1 MIHSINRDQVKR
13 LAGLQGTPH
22 VTLFLPASPDS
33 ALASD
38 GNIGLSQLIEKSH
51 QQLAQF
57 WMSAT
62 DAHDFLRPLCD
73 LQEDPTFREAQ
84 SGGVAIY
91 LSGDTFEV
99 VPGYDQ
105 PDSRA
110 VVAGTFCLRPML
122 LAENQFADFYLLTI
136 SKQQLAFYRATLSE
150 ITQIHTAGLPVN
162 FEAALRTVVGEPM
175 LVHTG
180 MEALQRSPEAA
191 FDELEDQVDPLAPAF
206 IEYIQQVDEAV
217 CAYLHDRSGF
227 LILAGSEADTA
238 LYREHSVC
246 SQRVGKVMT
255 GNIDQYS
262 PEKLLR
268 EALPLAVDQ
277 LQLQR
282 DSDAREFRERKRPV
296 TLDAREILC
305 AAQVGRIDTLFFD
318 RDATL
323 YGSFHRERNV
333 LQESGQPPQGR
344 PSEECRDLIESAM
357 VQTIIHG
364 GRIHAAPASD
374 MPVRAKMAATL
385 KY

>member
-1 MIHSINRDQVKR
+1 MIQSFNRDQVKR
-13 LAGLQGTPH
+13 LSGLPGTPH
-22 VTLFLPASPDS
+22 VTLFLPASPEH

-38 GNIGLSQLIEKSH
+38 GSIGLGQLIEKSH

-57 WMSAT
+57 WMSST
-62 DAHDFLRPLCD
+62 DANDFLRPLFD
-73 LQEDPTFREAQ
+73 LQEDPQFLAAR

-91 LSGDTFEV
+91 LSEDVFEI
-99 VPGYDQ
+99 VPGYEES
-105 PDSRA
+105 DSRA
-110 VVAGTFCLRPML
+110 IVAGTFCLRPML
-122 LAENQFADFYLLTI
+122 LTENQFADFYLLTI
-136 SKQQLAFYRATLSE
+136 SKQKLAFYRATLSE
-150 ITQIHTAGLPVN
+150 ITQIQNAGFPVS
-162 FEAALRTVVGEPM
+162 FENAVRSAAREPM

-180 MEALQRSPEAA
+180 FEDLTRTAA
-191 FDELEDQVDPLAPAF
+191 VDIDEIEEGIDPLAPAF

-227 LILAGSEADTA
+227 LILAGSEAETD

-246 SQRVGKVMT
+246 TQRVGKVLT

-268 EALPLAVDQ
+268 EAMPLAVDQ
-277 LQLQR
+277 LQQQR
-282 DSDAREFRERKRPV
+282 DSDAREFRERQRPV

-344 PSEECRDLIESAM
+344 PREECRDLIESAM